1 MFKLFKRNGIDVT
14 VAVSAVAGVIDGW
27 SITIDSQTVSGSDRE
42 SLEDSID
49 AMINTRPGAVCTIPH
64 VGRIRVP
71 HPHAAMAADV
81 MRLDSRQNYNLT
93 DTERV
98 VPGSHALASLLDPF
112 YTI

>member
-1 MFKLFKRNGIDVT
+1 
-14 VAVSAVAGVIDGW
+14 
-27 SITIDSQTVSGSDRE
+27 
-42 SLEDSID
+42 
-49 AMINTRPGAVCTIPH
+49 
-64 VGRIRVP
+64 
-71 HPHAAMAADV
+71 MAADV